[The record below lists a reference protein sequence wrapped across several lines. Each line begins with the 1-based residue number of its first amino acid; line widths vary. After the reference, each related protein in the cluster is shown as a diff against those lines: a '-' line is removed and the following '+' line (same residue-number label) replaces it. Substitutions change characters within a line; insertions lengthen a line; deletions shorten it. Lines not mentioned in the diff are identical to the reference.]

1 MNLMDVQFIQRH
13 YFQYHGIT
21 FILVLN
27 SELRYEN
34 ISTCI
39 LYIKYLC
46 ILSTH
51 VFSYLPLDV
60 TDKRTSQQ
68 CTVINCEWQ
77 QHFCY
82 NVWTLNENLVK
93 NYDNHT
99 AWNQKYLIFLFFRH
113 FWHSHL
119 YKNWN
124 KNMFSYFTNY
134 GFSYYDIYGFFARNC
149 KCHFHDS

>member
-1 MNLMDVQFIQRH
+1 MYDSYLTIEKWH
-13 YFQYHGIT
+13 YFQYDWMS
-21 FILVLN
+21 FIVVLDR
-27 SELRYEN
+27 ELRYEN

-68 CTVINCEWQ
+68 CTIINSEWQ

-82 NVWTLNENLVK
+82 NVWTLYENLVK

-99 AWNQKYLIFLFFRH
+99 TWNQKEFVYRRIEIT
-113 FWHSHL
+113 
-119 YKNWN
+119 NN
-124 KNMFSYFTNY
+124 PISYFTNH
-134 GFSYYDIYGFFARNC
+134 GFSYYDIYGFFAKNC
-149 KCHFHDS
+149 KCRFHRS

>member
-1 MNLMDVQFIQRH
+1 MYNSYIKIEKFSYIWFQWH
-13 YFQYHGIT
+13 YFQYNWIS
-21 FILVLN
+21 FIFVLN
-27 SELRYEN
+27 WELRYEN

-68 CTVINCEWQ
+68 CTIINSEWQ

-82 NVWTLNENLVK
+82 NVWTLYENLVR

-99 AWNQKYLIFLFFRH
+99 TWNLKDLIFCFAIEQLKPKP
-113 FWHSHL
+113 
-119 YKNWN
+119 YNWN
-124 KNMFSYFTNY
+124 RNNS
-134 GFSYYDIYGFFARNC
+134 FFHISPLYILILRYLRVFR
-149 KCHFHDS
+149 KKL

>member
-1 MNLMDVQFIQRH
+1 MNVGRQLIRFFLQFSIFH
-13 YFQYHGIT
+13 KYLHKI
-21 FILVLN
+21 
-27 SELRYEN
+27 

-46 ILSTH
+46 ILATH

-60 TDKRTSQQ
+60 TDERTSQQ
-68 CTVINCEWQ
+68 CTIINSEWQ

-82 NVWTLNENLVK
+82 NVWTLYENLVK

-99 AWNQKYLIFLFFRH
+99 TWNQKDL
-113 FWHSHL
+113 S
-119 YKNWN
+119 KNWN
-124 KNMFSYFTNY
+124 KNKIFFHVSLIMDSPNTIFT
-134 GFSYYDIYGFFARNC
+134 GVFARNC